1 MTASSSATFPKHSI
15 TFWSCFVAILLL
27 AGLFRFLPIRSGLPY
42 SDYVDEGHIL
52 HQTIDA
58 FNRKSL
64 DVYWYGLPALPAYST
79 AVALIFYGPFYRYF
93 HGHGFRADLPDDP
106 SLPSS
111 KFDYDLITP
120 PELIVAGRFVT
131 ACLSMASVVLAGM
144 IAMRLANVRAG
155 LLAMLLMAIC
165 PALVTRGSIVIV
177 DTFATF
183 FALVVLNFCLRIQEA
198 NPVEAQHPVRSW
210 IWRSV
215 FLAGLVTGL
224 VFASK
229 YPVASVGAA
238 VVATILT
245 LGISWQQRVRLILLM
260 LLGILL
266 GILLGAPMTFIKPMT
281 VWHDALENI
290 RAYSEIHSPQ
300 GYVAQAVSMSE
311 LGLPLLLIGFAGI
324 VLLFAQRSSRLF
336 AFVWILFATVL
347 IALFMRSSFRP
358 FRSFLSLVPLL
369 CIAAGI
375 AFSNLTDWAK
385 ARATNWWR
393 VGLVVVMVA
402 GTVGQ
407 MGFSSF
413 RQVNKRMTHRDSR
426 LQAIDWLERNVGKG
440 ETILALN
447 ELAILPSEWKRVAA
461 KVTIVPWQEASG
473 VLERE
478 RFDHLVTGE
487 FDLRHSANSRTLAAY
502 RTGWESRVA
511 HLPVEAEFGQVG
523 TPVVPYVWRTNDLRI
538 LVLRGDAH

>member
-1 MTASSSATFPKHSI
+1 
-15 TFWSCFVAILLL
+15 
-27 AGLFRFLPIRSGLPY
+27 
-42 SDYVDEGHIL
+42 
-52 HQTIDA
+52 
-58 FNRKSL
+58 
-64 DVYWYGLPALPAYST
+64 
-79 AVALIFYGPFYRYF
+79 
-93 HGHGFRADLPDDP
+93 
-106 SLPSS
+106 
-111 KFDYDLITP
+111 
-120 PELIVAGRFVT
+120 
-131 ACLSMASVVLAGM
+131 
-144 IAMRLANVRAG
+144 
-155 LLAMLLMAIC
+155 
-165 PALVTRGSIVIV
+165 
-177 DTFATF
+177 
-183 FALVVLNFCLRIQEA
+183 
-198 NPVEAQHPVRSW
+198 
-210 IWRSV
+210 
-215 FLAGLVTGL
+215 
-224 VFASK
+224 
-229 YPVASVGAA
+229 
-238 VVATILT
+238 
-245 LGISWQQRVRLILLM
+245 
-260 LLGILL
+260 
-266 GILLGAPMTFIKPMT
+266 MTFIKPMT